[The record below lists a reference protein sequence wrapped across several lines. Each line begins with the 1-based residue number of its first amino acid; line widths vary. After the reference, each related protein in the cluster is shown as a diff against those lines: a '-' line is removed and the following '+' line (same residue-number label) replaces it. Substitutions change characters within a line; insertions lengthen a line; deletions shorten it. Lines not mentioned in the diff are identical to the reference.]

1 MPMPPHTK
9 DAQTLERYASLYHQL
24 TSRLAKS
31 GFIWGGSIQT
41 QWVRCGKP
49 GCACA
54 QHPENRHGPYVYWT
68 TKKEGRTITR
78 LLHSPEAEILQ
89 EWVKNRQE
97 VDKILQQMRT
107 LSQRALKIILRLRV
121 TEMKK

>member
-1 MPMPPHTK
+1 MPGDRHTK
-9 DAQTLERYASLYHQL
+9 DAQTLDRYSSQYREL
-24 TSRLAKS
+24 TTRLEKI

-54 QHPENRHGPYVYWT
+54 ENPENRHGPYVYWT
-68 TKKEGRTITR
+68 TKKQGRTVTR
-78 LLHSPEAEILQ
+78 LLHSPEAEVLA

-97 VDKILQQMRT
+97 VDRILQEMKQ
-107 LSQRALKIILRLRV
+107 LSHRALKIVLRLRV
-121 TEMKK
+121 WEMRK